1 MSVHREAMRIA
12 MPERIAAIRRRLIVR
27 HRHRVT
33 PSLATVAL
41 RIPHRATA
49 AILQTRRH
57 PIAAHP
63 RRGPIAGEVR
73 EATADIVAEAVVV
86 TRAGVA
92 TQVAEAEAT
101 EAAVPLAVAQGEAVR
116 PAADVPE
123 VPRAA
128 AKTRRQS
135 RSRVARASTPEG
147 RASFLALNLQR
158 GGSLGSPAGSPGLTL
173 P

>member
-86 TRAGVA
+86 TRAAVA

-101 EAAVPLAVAQGEAVR
+101 EAAVPLAVGPGGAGCPGAG
-116 PAADVPE
+116 ASGG
-123 VPRAA
+123 PRAC
-128 AKTRRQS
+128 
-135 RSRVARASTPEG
+135 ARTQ
-147 RASFLALNLQR
+147 RAQ
-158 GGSLGSPAGSPGLTL
+158 
-173 P
+173 

>member
-1 MSVHREAMRIA
+1 

-86 TRAGVA
+86 TRAAVA
-92 TQVAEAEAT
+92 TQVAEALVED
-101 EAAVPLAVAQGEAVR
+101 QFSGSQK
-116 PAADVPE
+116 
-123 VPRAA
+123 AA
-128 AKTRRQS
+128 AQQQKKAPH
-135 RSRVARASTPEG
+135 AR
-147 RASFLALNLQR
+147 
-158 GGSLGSPAGSPGLTL
+158 
-173 P
+173 

>member
-63 RRGPIAGEVR
+63 RRGPIAAEVR
-73 EATADIVAEAVVV
+73 EATADIVAEGGVVS
-86 TRAGVA
+86 RGGAGYSV
-92 TQVAEAEAT
+92 
-101 EAAVPLAVAQGEAVR
+101 
-116 PAADVPE
+116 
-123 VPRAA
+123 AA
-128 AKTRRQS
+128 AGE
-135 RSRVARASTPEG
+135 TP
-147 RASFLALNLQR
+147 A
-158 GGSLGSPAGSPGLTL
+158 AGSPRGGY
-173 P
+173 

>member
-73 EATADIVAEAVVV
+73 EATADIGAEAVVV
-86 TRAGVA
+86 TWAAVGSSVGAG
-92 TQVAEAEAT
+92 
-101 EAAVPLAVAQGEAVR
+101 EAAHAAVALAGAPGGGGCADGRR
-116 PAADVPE
+116 PGGSSEGAP
-123 VPRAA
+123 
-128 AKTRRQS
+128 
-135 RSRVARASTPEG
+135 TPE
-147 RASFLALNLQR
+147 
-158 GGSLGSPAGSPGLTL
+158 
-173 P
+173 

>member
-73 EATADIVAEAVVV
+73 EATADIVAEAVVAS
-86 TRAGVA
+86 RAGGGSQGA
-92 TQVAEAEAT
+92 AAGAS
-101 EAAVPLAVAQGEAVR
+101 EAAGALAVGPGGTAV
-116 PAADVPE
+116 
-123 VPRAA
+123 
-128 AKTRRQS
+128 S
-135 RSRVARASTPEG
+135 I
-147 RASFLALNLQR
+147 
-158 GGSLGSPAGSPGLTL
+158 
-173 P
+173 